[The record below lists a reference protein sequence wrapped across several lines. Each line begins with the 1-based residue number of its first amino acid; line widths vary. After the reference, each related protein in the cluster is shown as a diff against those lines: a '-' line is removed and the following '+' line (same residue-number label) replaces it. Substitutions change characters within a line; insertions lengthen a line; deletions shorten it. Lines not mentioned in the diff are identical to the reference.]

1 MIASTRIYLKLVTPE
16 FVKSQNAQSLNS
28 IEKYSD
34 VWSVGCILGEMIN
47 NKPMFPGKHYL
58 DQISKIQEVFIF
70 LTQNRIASFSS
81 ITFHLQI
88 IGTPVRAELEFITNP
103 KAQQYVAGYVTLQRE
118 SQSETFDVFYQPFS
132 KQKVT
137 TPFSDLPVFN
147 LFAFYKF
154 CCNSTFPNS
163 DN

>member
-1 MIASTRIYLKLVTPE
+1 M
-16 FVKSQNAQSLNS
+16 
-28 IEKYSD
+28 
-34 VWSVGCILGEMIN
+34 WSVGCILGEMIN

-58 DQISKIQEVFIF
+58 DQISKIQEVFIKSSSYQIKKSSF
-70 LTQNRIASFSS
+70 FTQNRIASFSS

-118 SQSETFDVFYQPFS
+118 FQSETFDVFYQPFS

-147 LFAFYKF
+147 LFAFT
-154 CCNSTFPNS
+154 NSAAILHFLILTIHLL
-163 DN
+163 

>member
-1 MIASTRIYLKLVTPE
+1 M
-16 FVKSQNAQSLNS
+16 
-28 IEKYSD
+28 
-34 VWSVGCILGEMIN
+34 WSVGCILGEMIN

-58 DQISKIQEVFIF
+58 DQISKIQEVFIKSPSYEISNIKKGRF
-70 LTQNRIASFSS
+70 IIFTQNRIASFSS

-163 DN
+163 DNSPALKWNLYRLLYI